1 MPICELIM
9 SIITLLTDFGVIDEY
24 VGIMKGVILS
34 INPLAAIVD
43 ITHHIAPQDLI
54 QTAYVIASSY
64 VYFPQG
70 TVHIIVVDPGVGG
83 DRAIIALE
91 RMGHILLAPDN
102 GVLTLLFEAGNIGP
116 IIRVENPSYFLDSI
130 SQTFQG
136 RDIFAPVGAYLS
148 KGIELEVLGA
158 PVDQKDLVC
167 LSIQK
172 PFISE
177 ESELVGLIVW
187 IDRFGNLITN
197 IDFSSLDKFCTSDR
211 GPSPRIKI
219 GGQLI
224 TGFSKSY
231 GSVGLQKPLA
241 IIGSRGYLEIAL
253 NCGSAENYFGAKKG
267 DAVRVL
273 Y

>member
-1 MPICELIM
+1 LPICELIM

-54 QTAYVIASSY
+54 QTAYVIESSY

-102 GVLTLLFEAGNIGP
+102 GVLTLLFEAGNLGP

-148 KGIELEVLGA
+148 KGIELEVLGS

-211 GPSPRIKI
+211 RAPQGVKI

-273 Y
+273 H